1 MYASIG
7 FLAGLAA
14 TVVAKTIVITAGTG
28 GLAFSPDTVTA
39 AVGDV
44 LEFHFVG
51 SIHSAVQGDF
61 SSPCVQSSGGF
72 DSGKI
77 SSVGHLPTPTGYQ
90 VADIFMI
97 CQASVF
103 QVTVKTT
110 DPMWFFCETPTH
122 CQGGMAG
129 VVNPPSTGDSLAAYK
144 SAAGNAPSSSS
155 SGKVS
160 GGVVLPVGSS
170 GSSSSATPAAAST
183 VSGVATASPSSMT
196 SAGAGS
202 PTTSSSGTTSPTPNS
217 TGAGNSLIETSGNI
231 VLLGLVFGLGAF
243 VVLMA

>member
-51 SIHSAVQGDF
+51 SIHTAVQGDF

-77 SSVGHLPTPTGYQ
+77 SSVGHLPSPTRYQ
-90 VADIFMI
+90 VLTF
-97 CQASVF
+97 S
-103 QVTVKTT
+103 
-110 DPMWFFCETPTH
+110 
-122 CQGGMAG
+122 
-129 VVNPPSTGDSLAAYK
+129 
-144 SAAGNAPSSSS
+144 
-155 SGKVS
+155 
-160 GGVVLPVGSS
+160 
-170 GSSSSATPAAAST
+170 
-183 VSGVATASPSSMT
+183 
-196 SAGAGS
+196 
-202 PTTSSSGTTSPTPNS
+202 
-217 TGAGNSLIETSGNI
+217 
-231 VLLGLVFGLGAF
+231 
-243 VVLMA
+243 

>member
-77 SSVGHLPTPTGYQ
+77 SS
-90 VADIFMI
+90 
-97 CQASVF
+97 ASVF

-110 DPMWFFCETPTH
+110 DPMWFFCATPTH

-170 GSSSSATPAAAST
+170 GSSSSATPAPPSTASSAGAAAST